1 MAIYAVEI
9 SIINKKYKHIPLE
22 KNISRTVESQK
33 KEETYRNRSG
43 RRAAKW
49 YEVNFITNRLRKDF
63 ADVTCK
69 DFMNRPTD
77 RRRGGYSESQT
88 NTPSPRRLHLYEYI
102 NKYI

>member
-22 KNISRTVESQK
+22 KNVSRTVESQK
-33 KEETYRNRSG
+33 RRRNRSG
-43 RRAAKW
+43 RRDAKW
-49 YEVNFITNRLRKDF
+49 YKVNFITNRLRKDF

-88 NTPSPRRLHLYEYI
+88 NTLSPRRLHLYEYI